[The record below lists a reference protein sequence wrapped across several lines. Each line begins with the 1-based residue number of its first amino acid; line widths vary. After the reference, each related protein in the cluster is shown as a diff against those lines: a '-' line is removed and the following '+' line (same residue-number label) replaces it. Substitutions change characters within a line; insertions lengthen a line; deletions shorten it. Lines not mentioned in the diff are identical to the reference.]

1 MLEGTV
7 EFTVKRKTDVELLLR
22 FLGATQDRSS
32 IRSHKNLFFDNLE
45 NKWIYLHK
53 HCKYFCI
60 TCNTKRKLPSFCH
73 TLPSVNILNQ
83 KEHTFAKEYY
93 LIYIYIYT
101 YIDTRFVHKGL
112 NFEDEISLIPRYV
125 ESSSLS

>member
-7 EFTVKRKTDVELLLR
+7 EFTVKRKIDVELLLR

-83 KEHTFAKEYY
+83 KELMEHIENISFAKEYY
-93 LIYIYIYT
+93 LTYLYT
-101 YIDTRFVHKGL
+101 HTFHAQGSQ
-112 NFEDEISLIPRYV
+112 F
-125 ESSSLS
+125 